1 MEPIQGLDAITV
13 HIHDVAKAKD
23 FYTRVLGL
31 QELKFDGDPERG
43 GKWEIPG
50 GGTLIAHV
58 QRPDE
63 PGRPAGTITGVM
75 FHVRD
80 AQASRDEIAQRG
92 GKVDE
97 AWRAPWGP
105 TYVTVWD
112 PDGNEWLLIQR

>member
-13 HIHDVAKAKD
+13 HIRDPDQARD
-23 FYTRVLGL
+23 FYTRVLGFK
-31 QELKFDGDPERG
+31 ELSFDAAAQRG
-43 GKWEIPG
+43 TWQIPG
-50 GGTLIAHV
+50 GATLVAHV

-63 PGRPAGTITGVM
+63 PGRPAGTVTGVM

-80 AQASRDEIAQRG
+80 AQASRDEIARRG

-97 AWRAPWGP
+97 PWKAPWGP